1 MPNSMTRL
9 LNRRSSRR
17 QRGPQRNNF
26 VVNSNAIVTAAST
39 AALTT
44 TTTAAQVVVKR
55 VLGRRRVLGLPS
67 LGRIEILRAQSS
79 RRLLL
84 LLLVF
89 IDGVMVLGDHVG
101 GIPPGS
107 RAGEEVLGRGRFV
120 PGKGP
125 VHGSGSP
132 FGGRLEYLAV
142 FVADLWPGRSA
153 GADATGRRSVP
164 ASGCRRYREGSRGLR
179 GLRLGGRGGRRP
191 SGRWNNVHAPHLRVR
206 SGLFHTP
213 IGLLFCRS
221 LWVPLVHGLLLLL
234 GCAQLAPVCLSKG
247 RWPRGLLPGLVRFE
261 VADPLEPLFRW
272 LLLSEPGTLLE
283 VNEATCGVAVKRLD
297 DGRWLVDFGVR
308 EPRHVHPLEE
318 LAALRVI
325 VVIRETDVLLFLLS
339 LFHFGLFGV
348 INVGVVDVGL
358 GRSCHGDGH
367 AIELKGRLAV
377 PLGAERR
384 LRVFFATAAAVLV
397 LVVAAAEPLRGVG
410 HLDLAVA
417 EAAVVL
423 GRAVEGTGPLVAVVA
438 EAFGPLLHVALG
450 EVTVITQRLARRRGL
465 GAGAAEGP

>member
-142 FVADLWPGRSA
+142 FGEEAPAPMPLVEDLFLPAGAGGTGRDLAGCAGCAWAAVVADGRLWPVPHPDRPLVLPKSL
-153 GADATGRRSVP
+153 GASCPWTLVAPWMCAACSSLSFQRAMATGAP
-164 ASGCRRYREGSRGLR
+164 ARA
-179 GLRLGGRGGRRP
+179 
-191 SGRWNNVHAPHLRVR
+191 W
-206 SGLFHTP
+206 
-213 IGLLFCRS
+213 
-221 LWVPLVHGLLLLL
+221 
-234 GCAQLAPVCLSKG
+234 
-247 RWPRGLLPGLVRFE
+247 
-261 VADPLEPLFRW
+261 
-272 LLLSEPGTLLE
+272 TLLE

-384 LRVFFATAAAVLV
+384 LRDFFATAAAVLV

-423 GRAVEGTGPLVAVVA
+423 GRAVEGTGPLVVVVA